1 MSEKIETGGPAFPC
15 HADII
20 PSKDRDYAGMALRD
34 YFAAK
39 AMQGIVSSIDGED
52 NYRRLRG
59 HAAAAELSVSEWIAR
74 DAYKQADAMLKARE
88 VGNGERK

>member
-1 MSEKIETGGPAFPC
+1 MSAKTETGGPAFPC

-20 PSKDRDYAGMALRD
+20 PSKDRDYAGMVLRD

-88 VGNGERK
+88 VSQ

>member
-39 AMQGIVSSIDGED
+39 AMMGFLVCDVKYASDAD
-52 NYRRLRG
+52 M
-59 HAAAAELSVSEWIAR
+59 IAR
-74 DAYKQADAMLKARE
+74 DSYVMADAMLKARE
-88 VGNGERK
+88 VKNGQG

>member
-20 PSKDRDYAGMALRD
+20 PRKDRDYAGMSLRD

-39 AMQGIVSSIDGED
+39 ALPEIMREWDMERRGVDGSGCFDEHVPLMAEES
-52 NYRRLRG
+52 YRM
-59 HAAAAELSVSEWIAR
+59 
-74 DAYKQADAMLKARE
+74 ADAMLKARE
-88 VGNGERK
+88 VKNGQG

>member
-59 HAAAAELSVSEWIAR
+59 HAAAAGLSVSEWIAR

-88 VGNGERK
+88 VKHGQG